1 MIFSR
6 GIRPVHFVR
15 VFFAVLLLSLCL
27 SLAFAQLSPDG
38 LNTIRIRGR
47 GTVDSKGQLHLELD
61 WRIPTNALYTEIKR
75 NFPNP
80 YVILREFASQR
91 AAFEVANARITYDD
105 AERALHLG
113 GAFLGAGVNKRGR
126 WEIDLGEGVDCLWIK
141 DQTAIFLEIAPIDS
155 DLLQI
160 MDVIIDLPKEASNVK
175 YDENRGM
182 LTYFLPE
189 EPSSGYCRLDLS
201 LRCKPRL
208 TPATYKVYGNPNI
221 SNGDMWVAKAI
232 FKNTGASNI
241 RDLKISYKLGEY
253 SDWSI
258 PTTYSLIVPGGCV
271 VDLYYPIISTR
282 VTELSSRTP
291 VDVRVKY
298 EFSDEEGNGYSEMS
312 GERIEI
318 LGMNQMEFSNFTLE
332 EMTGT
337 WAEYFSNSPLL
348 AAWVT
353 HLDPPV
359 KALAGMASRLAGGVP
374 TALDPESAVR
384 FCRALYELEV
394 ANGVAYQT
402 PSGFLEEYVPGQDI
416 KYPRDVLRDK
426 SGTCVD
432 LGIIYASAC
441 EAVGLK
447 TSLVIVP
454 GHCFP
459 VIHLPDG
466 DLLPVE
472 CTGISG
478 AAVGAP
484 EVPAISFDQA
494 VEIGIK
500 ELSDLKMGLH
510 YVVDVQ
516 DMQRKGVVSPQLPR
530 LEGDILQRWGWHLPG
545 ELPPAFEE
553 EGAVIPTSGFARYS
567 NEQQKLSFLYPE
579 EWNIQEEEGAI
590 HLVHP
595 EAFARVTMLR
605 IWEDSDPE
613 ATLESVEEHLVQEY
627 HDFAVTSRTKVMVN
641 GIDAWRVD
649 GKSTST
655 EGIDVIHNVLIL
667 YESGLARALAVCAML
682 ENQHVALSPIVE
694 QVFDSIT
701 LLEH

>member
-1 MIFSR
+1 MILSR
-6 GIRPVHFVR
+6 RIRPVHFVP
-15 VFFAVLLLSLCL
+15 VFLAVLLLSLCL
-27 SLAFAQLSPDG
+27 PLTFAQLSPDG

-61 WRIPTNALYTEIKR
+61 WRIPTNALYTEVKR

-80 YVILREFASQR
+80 YVILREFASQK
-91 AAFEVANARITYDD
+91 AAFEVANARIAYDD
-105 AERALHLG
+105 AERTLHI
-113 GAFLGAGVNKRGR
+113 GADFLGAGVNKRGC
-126 WEIDLGEGVDCLWIK
+126 WEIDLGEGVNCLWIK
-141 DQTAIFLEIAPIDS
+141 DQTAVFLEITFIDS
-155 DLLQI
+155 ELLQI
-160 MDVIIDLPKEASNVK
+160 MDIIIDLPKEASNVK

-189 EPSSGYCRLDLS
+189 EPRSGYCELDLS

-208 TPATYKVYGNPNI
+208 TPAIYKVYGNLDI
-221 SNGDMWVAKAI
+221 LNGDMWVAKAI

-271 VDLYYPIISTR
+271 VDLYYPVISTR

-291 VDVRVKY
+291 VDVRVRY

-318 LGMNQMEFSNFTLE
+318 LGMNQMEWSNFTLE

-374 TALDPESAVR
+374 TALDQESAVR

-394 ANGVAYQT
+394 ANGVVYQT

-432 LGIIYASAC
+432 LAIIYASAC

-466 DLLPVE
+466 GLLPVE
-472 CTGISG
+472 CTWISG
-478 AAVGAP
+478 ASVGAP
-484 EVPAISFDQA
+484 EVGAISFDQA
-494 VEIGIK
+494 VEIGIG

-516 DMQRKGVVSPQLPR
+516 DIQRKGVVSPQLPR
-530 LEGDILQRWGWHLPG
+530 LEGDILQRWSWHLPG

-553 EGAVIPTSGFARYS
+553 KGAVTTGGFSRYS
-567 NEQQKLSFLYPE
+567 NEQQRLSFLYPE

-590 HLVHP
+590 QLVHP
-595 EAFARVTMLR
+595 EAFAQVTMLR
-605 IWEDSDPE
+605 IWEDSDPKVM
-613 ATLESVEEHLVQEY
+613 LNNVEEYLAQEY
-627 HDFAVTSRTKVMVN
+627 DGFAVTSRTQVMVSDMN
-641 GIDAWRVD
+641 AWRVD
-649 GKSTST
+649 AQSTST
-655 EGIDVIHNVLIL
+655 EGIDVIHNFLL
-667 YESGLARALAVCAML
+667 LHESGLARALVVCAIL
-682 ENQHVALSPIVE
+682 EDQHVALSPIV
-694 QVFDSIT
+694 QQILDSIT
-701 LLEH
+701 LLDH